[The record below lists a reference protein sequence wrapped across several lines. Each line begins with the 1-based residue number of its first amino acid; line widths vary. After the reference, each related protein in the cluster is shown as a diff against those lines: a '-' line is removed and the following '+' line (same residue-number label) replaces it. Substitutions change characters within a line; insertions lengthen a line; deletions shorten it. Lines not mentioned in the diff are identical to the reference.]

1 MNKATRAAHSSL
13 RQRAGQ
19 KAIAALL
26 GSALLAMPLAASA
39 LEKVSYRT
47 NWFPQAEHGGWYQA
61 AVDGTYEKYGLEVEQ
76 EPGGPQVNNLQL
88 LLAGKADF
96 VMLHSSGQIL

>member
-1 MNKATRAAHSSL
+1 
-13 RQRAGQ
+13 
-19 KAIAALL
+19 
-26 GSALLAMPLAASA
+26 MPLAASA

-61 AVDGTYEKYGLEVEQ
+61 ATDGTYEKYGLEVEQ

-88 LLAGKADF
+88 LLAQIVKAWW
-96 VMLHSSGQIL
+96 VIIYLAPVLLRVVGRRLWP